1 MILIT
6 GANGQ
11 LGNDFKKLLDSQ
23 KMKYIGTDIRELDIT
38 SEKDIEKFVDGKN
51 IDLIIN
57 CAAYN
62 NVDEAEEEYKICE
75 KLNTKSPEFLAKIAK
90 KIGAEFIT
98 YSTDFVFDG
107 KKGTPYT
114 EKDLPNPLS
123 VYGSTKAQ
131 GEKKVLSVYEKV
143 FVVRTSWVF
152 GIGNNNFNKQVI
164 NWSKG
169 KNQLAIVD
177 DQISSPTYSK
187 DLAEFTWE
195 LIKTKKYGLYHFSN
209 SGEASKYD
217 QANYILG
224 KIGWTGELKRAKTSD
239 FKLKA
244 KRAKYTKLCSEKIE
258 KVLKRKIPT
267 WESGIDRF
275 LKELN

>member
-23 KMKYIGTDIRELDIT
+23 KMKYIGTDVMELDIT
-38 SEKDIEKFVDGKN
+38 NEGDIEKFVDGKN

-62 NVDEAEEEYKICE
+62 NVDKAEEEYKICE

-107 KKGTPYT
+107 EKGTPYT
-114 EKDLPNPLS
+114 EKDIPNPLS

-131 GEKKVLSVYEKV
+131 GEEKVLSLYEKV
-143 FVVRTSWVF
+143 FVVRTSWVLEL
-152 GIGNNNFNKQVI
+152 GIITLTNKLSIGV
-164 NWSKG
+164 K
-169 KNQLAIVD
+169 VR
-177 DQISSPTYSK
+177 T
-187 DLAEFTWE
+187 
-195 LIKTKKYGLYHFSN
+195 
-209 SGEASKYD
+209 
-217 QANYILG
+217 NYL
-224 KIGWTGELKRAKTSD
+224 
-239 FKLKA
+239 
-244 KRAKYTKLCSEKIE
+244 
-258 KVLKRKIPT
+258 
-267 WESGIDRF
+267 
-275 LKELN
+275 